1 MEALQR
7 LGAEHLRAVVV
18 GYRDALRAHQE
29 ALNRLNV
36 YPVPDGDT
44 GTNMALTLESVAAAV
59 DSTADMAG
67 VCRAISHGSLMG
79 ARGNS
84 GVILSQLLRGLTAR
98 LEKCDDADG
107 AILAEGLGEA
117 SRASYQAVME
127 PVEGTILTVAREAAE
142 AAEAAVRR
150 DDGELVDVLDAAAG
164 AARRSLERTPELLPV
179 LAEAG
184 VVDAG
189 GAGFVLLLD
198 VLLHVA
204 AGRPVPDPDPAVLS
218 RAAPSESARS
228 AAAAGHTDAAHGDAA
243 HGDAG
248 GAGPRYEVMYLLDAP
263 DEAVGAMKEAWAAI
277 GDSIVVVG
285 GEGTWN
291 CHVHTDDIGAAVEA
305 GIEAGRPYRI
315 RVTDLHEQVE
325 AEQCGPHDEGG
336 GRRAGAD
343 PETDEEAGA
352 AAGADAP
359 VATAVVAVGAGE
371 GIVGML
377 RSLGVQRVV
386 AGGQSMNPS
395 TAEILAAVEAALG
408 KEVVVLPN
416 NKNVVAVA
424 EQAAAAA
431 GRPVRVVPTKS
442 VPQAFAAL
450 LAYDADADAEAN
462 ARAMADAIA
471 GVVTGE
477 VTHAVRDATTPVG
490 PVRAGEWVGIA
501 ADGIVA
507 VGPEAVD
514 AACALLERLVG
525 DGHEIVTVVEGEPAP
540 AEGTARIT
548 EWVARNR
555 PGVEVEVHD
564 GGQPLAAWLFS
575 VE

>member
-1 MEALQR
+1 MGELQR
-7 LGAEHLRAVVV
+7 LGAEHLKAVVV

-44 GTNMALTLESVAAAV
+44 GTNMALTLESVVAEL
-59 DSTADMAG
+59 DGTADMAG
-67 VCRAISHGSLMG
+67 VCGAIGRGSLMG

-84 GVILSQLLRGLTAR
+84 GVILSQLLRGLTSR
-98 LEKCDDADG
+98 
-107 AILAEGLGEA
+107 LAECDGVDAATLAEALAEA

-142 AAEAAVRR
+142 AAASRA
-150 DDGELVDVLDAAAG
+150 DGELVDVLEAAAA
-164 AARRSLERTPELLPV
+164 AARASLERTPELLPV
-179 LAEAG
+179 LREAG

-189 GAGFVLLLD
+189 AAGFVLLLD
-198 VLLHVA
+198 VLLHVT
-204 AGRPVPDPDPAVLS
+204 AGRPVPEPDPAAARRPVPEVS
-218 RAAPSESARS
+218 TTAGHHAAP
-228 AAAAGHTDAAHGDAA
+228 G
-243 HGDAG
+243 
-248 GAGPRYEVMYLLDAP
+248 GPRYEVMYLLDAP
-263 DEAVGAMKEAWAAI
+263 DEAVGALKEAWAGI

-285 GEGTWN
+285 GDGTWN

-305 GIEAGRPYRI
+305 GVVAGRPYRI
-315 RVTDLHEQVE
+315 RVTDLYEQVE
-325 AEQCGPHDEGG
+325 AEQCLRDHGDGTGG
-336 GRRAGAD
+336 ST
-343 PETDEEAGA
+343 ETAEAE
-352 AAGADAP
+352 AP

-371 GIVGML
+371 GIARML
-377 RSLGVQRVV
+377 RSLGAQRVV

-395 TAEILAAVEAALG
+395 TAEILAAVESAPG

-431 GRPVRVVPTKS
+431 SRPVRVVPTKA

-450 LAYDADADAEAN
+450 LAYDADADAETN
-462 ARAMADAIA
+462 ARAMAEAVT

-477 VTHAVRDATTPVG
+477 VTHAVRDATTPAG
-490 PVRAGEWVGIA
+490 PVRAGDWVGVA
-501 ADGIVA
+501 ADAIVA
-507 VGPEAVD
+507 VAKNPAD
-514 AACALLERLVG
+514 AACSLLEQLVG
-525 DGHEIVTVVEGEPAP
+525 ESHEIVTVVAGEPASP
-540 AEGTARIT
+540 EDTDRVT
-548 EWVARNR
+548 DWLARNR

>member
-7 LGAEHLRAVVV
+7 LGAEQLRAVVV

-44 GTNMALTLESVAAAV
+44 GTNMALTLESVVAEV

-84 GVILSQLLRGLTAR
+84 GVILSQLLRGLSSR
-98 LEKCDDADG
+98 LEVCDAADG
-107 AILAEGLGEA
+107 ATLAEALAEA

-142 AAEAAVRR
+142 AAVSRA
-150 DDGELVDVLDAAAG
+150 DGELVDVLDAAAA
-164 AARRSLERTPELLPV
+164 AARTSLERTPELLPV

-189 GAGFVLLLD
+189 AAGFALLLD

-204 AGRPVPDPDPAVLS
+204 AGRPLPEPDPAALS
-218 RAAPSESARS
+218 RAAPSESAP
-228 AAAAGHTDAAHGDAA
+228 AAATG

-248 GAGPRYEVMYLLDAP
+248 AGGPRYEVMYLLDAP
-263 DEAVGAMKEAWAAI
+263 DESVGVLKKAWAAI

-285 GEGTWN
+285 GDGTWN

-325 AEQCGPHDEGG
+325 AEQCRRHDD
-336 GRRAGAD
+336 GAD
-343 PETDEEAGA
+343 GER
-352 AAGADAP
+352 ADGQRADGQRVDTQ

-371 GIVGML
+371 GVARML
-377 RSLGVQRVV
+377 RSLGAQRVV

-395 TAEILAAVEAALG
+395 TAEILAAVESAPG

-431 GRPVRVVPTKS
+431 GRPVRVVATKS

-450 LAYDADADAEAN
+450 LAYDADADAETN
-462 ARAMADAIA
+462 SRAMADAAA

-507 VGPEAVD
+507 VAPEAAD

-525 DGHEIVTVVEGEPAP
+525 EGHEIVTVVEGEPAS
-540 AEGTARIT
+540 ADGTARISD
-548 EWVARNR
+548 WLARHR